1 MLNLLKKNF
10 GYDRFRP
17 LQEEIVE
24 NVLAENDTVVLM
36 PTGSGK
42 SLCYQLPAL
51 RLEGLTIVISPLIS
65 LMKDQVDA
73 LQGNGISA
81 TFINSTLSLSEI
93 ASIKRQAVDGSIKIL
108 YVAPERFAVASFRDF
123 LHTLRVSLIA
133 VDEAHCISEWGHDF
147 RPDYRNLKN
156 LRSFFPDT
164 PIIGLT
170 ATATKKVQED
180 IVEQLNLD
188 NPQIF
193 ISSFNRANLTYIVQP
208 KRNAFRMLLDL
219 LQKHKDESAIIY
231 CFSRK
236 NTESVAGDLRSEGF
250 NAMPYHAG
258 LDNETRRETQERFIR
273 DEIPIVVATVAFG
286 MGIDK
291 PDVRLIVHYDLP
303 KSLEG
308 YYQETGRSGRDG
320 LPSECVLFYSYGDKI
335 KQDFFID
342 QIADK
347 DEREKAQKK
356 LRQVIDFCELNRCR
370 RRYLIEYFGET
381 WKEGNCGGCDV
392 CLSPRELF
400 DASIVSQKI
409 LSCVLRTGER
419 FGASYIIDVLC
430 GKGNKKVCERG
441 HDRLSV
447 FGIVKDFGKE
457 ELRQI
462 TGSLIENGLL
472 VKHDDR
478 YPTLR
483 MTNSGREFLKQKR
496 ELLLPEPKV
505 ECTVVDDRSAIDG
518 EFDPVLFED
527 LRILRKKIA
536 DEKEVP
542 PFVVFGDV
550 ALREMAAR
558 YPQSLDGFSRISG
571 VGAKKLATFGERF
584 LAVISSYAKKHGKTE
599 MPVSF
604 RSTRK
609 KSVVK
614 KTGSSYK
621 ETKKM
626 VQQKLPVA
634 EIVRLR
640 GLTETTILSHLE
652 KLAENN
658 GRLEMEYLKP
668 LPERFKK
675 IRSAFQ
681 QSGGWALKPVK
692 EILGG
697 EFSYNELKLV
707 RIFLR

>member
-1 MLNLLKKNF
+1 MSRLNEGQRPDSKGMLNLLKKNF

-93 ASIKRQAVDGSIKIL
+93 ASIKRQAIDGSIKIL
-108 YVAPERFAVASFRDF
+108 YVAPERFAISSFRDF

-156 LRSFFPDT
+156 LRSYFPDT

-170 ATATKKVQED
+170 ATATKKVRED

-219 LQKHKDESAIIY
+219 LQKHKDEPAIIY

-236 NTESVAGDLRSEGF
+236 NSEGVAGDLRSEGF

-273 DEIPIVVATVAFG
+273 DEVPIVVATIAFG

-320 LPSECVLFYSYGDKI
+320 LPSECILFYSYGDKI

-392 CLSPRELF
+392 CLSPREVF

-409 LSCVLRTGER
+409 LSCVVRTRER
-419 FGASYIIDVLC
+419 FGVSYIIDVLC
-430 GKGNKKVCERG
+430 GKGTKRFVNVGMKVYRF
-441 HDRLSV
+441 L
-447 FGIVKDFGKE
+447 
-457 ELRQI
+457 
-462 TGSLIENGLL
+462 GS
-472 VKHDDR
+472 
-478 YPTLR
+478 
-483 MTNSGREFLKQKR
+483 
-496 ELLLPEPKV
+496 
-505 ECTVVDDRSAIDG
+505 
-518 EFDPVLFED
+518 
-527 LRILRKKIA
+527 LRIL
-536 DEKEVP
+536 
-542 PFVVFGDV
+542 
-550 ALREMAAR
+550 
-558 YPQSLDGFSRISG
+558 
-571 VGAKKLATFGERF
+571 AK
-584 LAVISSYAKKHGKTE
+584 
-599 MPVSF
+599 
-604 RSTRK
+604 RS
-609 KSVVK
+609 
-614 KTGSSYK
+614 
-621 ETKKM
+621 
-626 VQQKLPVA
+626 
-634 EIVRLR
+634 
-640 GLTETTILSHLE
+640 
-652 KLAENN
+652 
-658 GRLEMEYLKP
+658 
-668 LPERFKK
+668 
-675 IRSAFQ
+675 
-681 QSGGWALKPVK
+681 
-692 EILGG
+692 
-697 EFSYNELKLV
+697 
-707 RIFLR
+707 

>member
-1 MLNLLKKNF
+1 MVYVENTEHKNLRRKLSIIRRCMSRLNEGQRPDSEGMLNLLKKNF

-93 ASIKRQAVDGSIKIL
+93 DSIKRQAIDGSIKIL
-108 YVAPERFAVASFRDF
+108 YVAPERFAISSFRDF

-170 ATATKKVQED
+170 ATATKKVRED

-219 LQKHKDESAIIY
+219 LQKHKGEPAIIY

-236 NTESVAGDLRSEGF
+236 NTEGVAGDLRSEGF

-273 DEIPIVVATVAFG
+273 DEVPIVVATIAFG

-320 LPSECVLFYSYGDKI
+320 LPSECILFYSYGDKI

-392 CLSPRELF
+392 CLSPREVF
-400 DASIVSQKI
+400 DATIISQKI
-409 LSCVLRTGER
+409 LSCVVRTGER
-419 FGASYIIDVLC
+419 FGTSYIIDVLC

-441 HDRLSV
+441 HESISV

-472 VKHDDR
+472 AKHDDR

-483 MTNSGREFLKQKR
+483 MTDSGREFLKQR
-496 ELLLPEPKV
+496 GELLLPKPKAA
-505 ECTVVDDRSAIDG
+505 CTVVDDRSAIDG
-518 EFDPVLFED
+518 EFDPVLFEE

-550 ALREMAAR
+550 ALREMAAH

-584 LAVISSYAKKHGKTE
+584 LAVISSYAKKHDKVE
-599 MPVSF
+599 MPVSL
-604 RSTRK
+604 RRTRK

-614 KTGSSYK
+614 KTGVSCN
-621 ETKKM
+621 ETKKL

-652 KLAENN
+652 KLAE
-658 GRLEMEYLKP
+658 E
-668 LPERFKK
+668 
-675 IRSAFQ
+675 
-681 QSGGWALKPVK
+681 
-692 EILGG
+692 
-697 EFSYNELKLV
+697 
-707 RIFLR
+707 